1 MTDTVTRPT
10 LSERTDAKIREVLTG
25 QRRGVGSLLL
35 FAGPAVVASIAYM
48 DPGNFA
54 TNIQAGSG
62 YGYSLL
68 WVVLMAN
75 LIAMMFQA
83 LSAKLSIVTGRNLA
97 EMCHDQF
104 STPVRIVMWIV
115 SEIAAMATDLA
126 EFLGGAIGLS
136 LLFGMPLLA
145 GMAVTAVVT
154 YGILLFDGR
163 GFRPMELIIGALVS
177 VIGICYVIE
186 MFIAP
191 VDWAAAGLGVITP
204 SMPNAAALTISV
216 GIIGATV
223 MPHALYLHS
232 GLTQHRATA
241 RNDAERKALLRFSNW
256 ECVIALAVAGMVN
269 MAMVIMAAAAFH
281 AGHTD
286 VAEIETAYHTLT
298 PLLGGAAAMVFLIS
312 LMASGMSSSAVGT
325 MAGQMIMQGFVGF
338 HIPIWLRRLVTMLP
352 AFVVVLMGVNTTD
365 ALVYSQVVLSF
376 ALPIPMIALV
386 MFTRNPAIMGSFA
399 NKRLLDIAA
408 IVGTVIILCLNAVLL
423 LQTFGVPVPGLG

>member
-83 LSAKLSIVTGRNLA
+83 LSAKLGIVTGRNLA

-104 STPVRIVMWIV
+104 STLVRIIMWIV

-204 SMPNAAALTISV
+204 SMPDAAALTISV

-241 RNDAERKALLRFSNW
+241 RNDAERKTLLRFSNW

-365 ALVYSQVVLSF
+365 ALVYSQVALSF